1 MTAPVEPLR
10 PLGEI
15 LDQRQKMLLVGSL
28 MLTLFLGALDQTIVS
43 TAVPRILADLGGF
56 GLLSW
61 LFTSYMLA
69 STVVMPVVGKL
80 SDIFGR
86 KLLLIGGVVVFLV
99 GSALCGTAQSM
110 VALIIFRAVQG
121 VGGGAIFSLVF
132 ATNADLFPPAQRGK
146 YIGFFTGVFSLASL
160 LGPTIGGLLTDHAGW
175 RWVFYV
181 NIPVGCLAIPAIWFN
196 LPLRGGQGHPKIDF
210 AGAALLASSTILL
223 LLALVWAGDQ
233 YSWGSVQ
240 VLGSMAA
247 AVVLLGV
254 FIAQERRHPE
264 PIIPLSLFQ
273 NRSFVQSG
281 LVVFTFGVAVF
292 GALAYLPTFVQTAV
306 GASATISGVIGTPQ
320 AIGSLVTSII
330 GGQIISRRG
339 RYRMQTILGSIC
351 LFGSLV
357 WLSTLS
363 VDTPRWEI
371 SARMVVLG
379 LGFGVVLPTMSL
391 VAQNSVGHAMIGIA
405 SSTNQF
411 LRQIGMVL
419 GTAVFGAVLANAY
432 HAGFDDQLSAEA
444 KSTLEQAEAT
454 GALPAGTLGEFDDPT
469 LALAPGTYQEVRA
482 AISALPGGPALFAET
497 QSAQREAVAIAV
509 RRIFLVASVV
519 AALTVVLAFTMKEVP
534 MRRGFGQPVPAGAG
548 AGPPGAAPPGTAAP
562 AAETASA
569 PGPTSGAG

>member
-1 MTAPVEPLR
+1 MAAPIEPLR

-15 LDQRQKMLLVGSL
+15 LDQRQKWLLIGSL

-69 STVVMPVVGKL
+69 STVVMPLVGKL

-86 KLLLIGGVVVFLV
+86 KLLLVGGVLVFLV

-110 VALIIFRAVQG
+110 VALIVFRAIQG
-121 VGGGAIFSLVF
+121 VGGGAIFALVF

-160 LGPTIGGLLTDHAGW
+160 LGPTIGGLITDHAGW

-181 NIPVGCLAIPAIWFN
+181 NLPVGAVALPAIWFN
-196 LPLRGGQGHPKIDF
+196 LPMRGGHGHPKIDF
-210 AGAALLASSTILL
+210 AGAALLAAATTLF

-240 VLGSMAA
+240 VAGSIVAA
-247 AVVLLGV
+247 AVLLAV

-273 NRSFVQSG
+273 NRAFVQSG
-281 LVVFTFGVAVF
+281 MVVFTFGVCVF
-292 GALAYLPTFVQTAV
+292 GALSYLPTFVQTAL
-306 GASATISGVIGTPQ
+306 GASATVSGVIGTPQ

-330 GGQIISRRG
+330 GGQIIARRG
-339 RYRMQTILGSIC
+339 HYRWQTILGSLSI
-351 LFGSLV
+351 FGSLA

-379 LGFGVVLPTMSL
+379 LGFGLVLPTMSL
-391 VAQNSVGHAMIGIA
+391 VAQNAVNYTMLGVA

-411 LRQIGMVL
+411 LRQIGAVL
-419 GTAVFGAVLANAY
+419 GTAVFGAILANAY
-432 HAGFDDQLSAEA
+432 HAGFDDQLSTGATA
-444 KSTLEQAEAT
+444 TLEQAEAT
-454 GALPAGTLGEFDDPT
+454 GALPAGTLDEFDDPT
-469 LALAPGTYQEVRA
+469 LALAPRAYHEVQV

-509 RRIFLVASVV
+509 RRIFLVASAV

-534 MRRGFGQPVPAGAG
+534 MRRDFRPPAPAGAP
-548 AGPPGAAPPGTAAP
+548 AGPLGAAPLATAPP
-562 AAETASA
+562 AAKATDA
-569 PGPTSGAG
+569 PGPASGAG

>member
-1 MTAPVEPLR
+1 MAAPVEPLR

-69 STVVMPVVGKL
+69 STVVMPLVGKL

-86 KLLLIGGVVVFLV
+86 KLLLIGGIVVFLA

-110 VALIIFRAVQG
+110 VALIIFRAIQG

-181 NIPVGCLAIPAIWFN
+181 NIPVGLVAIPAIWFN

-210 AGAALLASSTILL
+210 AGAALLAASTILF

-240 VLGSMAA
+240 VIGSLAAA
-247 AVVLLGV
+247 AVLLAL
-254 FIAQERRHPE
+254 FIAQESRHPE
-264 PIIPLSLFQ
+264 PIIPLSLFR
-273 NRSFVQSG
+273 NRTFVQSG
-281 LVVFTFGVAVF
+281 AVVFTFGVCVF
-292 GALAYLPTFVQTAV
+292 GALSYLPTFVQTAL

-320 AIGSLVTSII
+320 AIGTLVTSII
-330 GGQIISRRG
+330 GGQIIA
-339 RYRMQTILGSIC
+339 RYGKFRWQTILGALSI
-351 LFGSLV
+351 LV
-357 WLSTLS
+357 ALLWLSTLS

-391 VAQNSVGHAMIGIA
+391 VAQNAVSHAMIGIA

-419 GTAVFGAVLANAY
+419 GTAVFGAILANAY
-432 HAGFDDQLSAEA
+432 HSGFDDQLPAGT
-444 KSTLEQAEAT
+444 KSTLEQAEA
-454 GALPAGTLGEFDDPT
+454 AGTLPPGTLDEFDDPT
-469 LALAPGTYQEVRA
+469 LALSPPKYHKVQA
-482 AISALPGGPALFAET
+482 AISALPGGPALFGEA

-509 RRIFLVASVV
+509 RRIFLVASGV
-519 AALTVVLAFTMKEVP
+519 AVLTLVLAFTMKEVP
-534 MRRGFGQPVPAGAG
+534 MRRDFRPPVPAGAPGG
-548 AGPPGAAPPGTAAP
+548 APVGPAPGMAPP
-562 AAETASA
+562 AAEAASA
-569 PGPTSGAG
+569 PGTTPGSG